1 MNRAMR
7 KRLQRLTQSKG
18 PVIRRGDPQ
27 QELTDTLYQQQYM
40 ATLAILQQDE
50 EDALKALRLA
60 HSVHQASEKAYQV
73 SSEFLESKLDCR
85 SGCAYCCHT
94 PVQAH
99 ILDAIGAAAARLSTP
114 LAYELP
120 TRQRDQLKKIFLP
133 CPLLHNGQCSIYA
146 QRPVVCRAYQSSQV
160 DACRQRF
167 ESQNPALPVPM
178 DVRLYGLTG
187 MPQLASLDIFQELGI
202 DCRPVV
208 LGLAVAALTRDFDGM
223 VSDWLNGGRAFEE
236 VVVL

>member
-7 KRLQRLTQSKG
+7 KRLQRLSQSKG
-18 PVIRRGDPQ
+18 PAVRRGDPQ
-27 QELTDTLYQQQYM
+27 QELADLLYQRQYQ
-40 ATLAILQQDE
+40 ATLEILQQEE

-60 HSVHQASEKAYQV
+60 HSIHEASEQAYQV
-73 SSEFLESKLDCR
+73 SSEALESKLDCR
-85 SGCAYCCHT
+85 FGCAYCCHT

-99 ILDAIGAAAARLSTP
+99 IVDAIGAAAARLSTP
-114 LAYELP
+114 LDYQLP

-133 CPLLHNGQCSIYA
+133 CPLLDNGQCSIYA

-167 ESQNPALPVPM
+167 ESQDPTAPVPM

-187 MPQLASLDIFQELGI
+187 MPQLATLDILQELGI

-223 VSDWLNGGRAFEE
+223 VEDWLNGGRAFEE